1 MPTLAPGQAED
12 GADTPAHRRRA
23 WNLEGALLLLWAT
36 LMAYW
41 PAVGGGVLWDD
52 PQHLTRAELRSLHG
66 LWRIWFQPG
75 ATQQYYPLL
84 HSAFWLEF
92 RAWGNALWA
101 YHLWNIALHALSA
114 LLVVWIVR
122 RLALPGAWLA
132 GFLFALHPV
141 HVESV
146 AWIAEQKSTL
156 SGVFYLGS
164 VLAYLHFDE
173 ARRRWHYLL
182 AFGLF
187 VLALA
192 TKTVTATLPAA
203 LLVVLWWRKGR
214 LEWKRDIRPLAGWI
228 VLGAG
233 AGMVT
238 ALVEKSMIRTAE
250 PIPPLSGLQ
259 HLLLA
264 GRVVWF
270 YAGKLLWPVDLN
282 FSYPSWTIDA
292 TEWWQYLFPLGA
304 AAVLLASWFLARRN
318 RGPLAAFLIFGGTL
332 VPVLGFLEVYPF
344 RYSWVADHFQYL
356 ACLAILIPVTSL
368 LTMAAQRMPLPRGGA
383 AALAP
388 LLALGLGCLSWRQ
401 AHVYKDSETLYREIL
416 ARNPGSFM
424 ATENLCGTLLN
435 ESDRWPE
442 AVAPCQRAVELRPDL
457 ALAHMNLGV
466 LWMRA
471 PGRQADAVG
480 ELRTAVRLRPN
491 DAKAHLN
498 LGNTLADMPGEQ
510 AEALAEFEVAHQAAP
525 QWLAPY
531 VRLGD
536 TLAQMPGRL
545 TDAAAAYRQALRIA
559 PADASAHYGLGQ
571 VLAQMPGR
579 QRDAIAEFEAA
590 LDSQPDWEQAYR
602 MLQQLRRATP

>member
-1 MPTLAPGQAED
+1 MPTFAAWQAKD
-12 GADTPAHRRRA
+12 GADAPTHRRQA
-23 WNLEGALLLLWAT
+23 WNLAVALLLLWAT
-36 LMAYW
+36 LIAYW

-52 PQHLTRAELRSLHG
+52 PQHLSRAELRSLDG
-66 LWRIWFQPG
+66 LSRIWLQPG

-92 RAWGNALWA
+92 RVWGNALWA

-132 GFLFALHPV
+132 GFFFALHPV

-173 ARRRWHYLL
+173 TRRRWQYLL
-182 AFGLF
+182 AFGLY

-192 TKTVTATLPAA
+192 TKTVTATLPAR

-228 VLGAG
+228 ALGAG

-250 PIPPLSGLQ
+250 PTPPLSWLQ

-282 FSYPSWTIDA
+282 FSYPRWTIDA

-318 RGPLAAFLIFGGTL
+318 RGPMAALLIFGGTL
-332 VPVLGFLEVYPF
+332 VPVLGFLDVYPF

-356 ACLAILIPVTSL
+356 ASPAILISAASL
-368 LTMAAQRMPLPRGGA
+368 LTIAAQRMPLPRGGA
-383 AALAP
+383 AALAA

-401 AHVYKDSETLYREIL
+401 AHWYKDSETLYREIL
-416 ARNPGSFM
+416 ARNPGSFL
-424 ATENLCGTLLN
+424 ATNNLCGTLLN
-435 ESDRWPE
+435 EPGLWPE
-442 AVAPCQRAVELRPDL
+442 AATPCLRAVELRPDL
-457 ALAHMNLGV
+457 ALAHMNLGA
-466 LWMRA
+466 LWMRV

-491 DAKAHLN
+491 YAMAHVN
-498 LGNTLADMPGEQ
+498 LGNALADMPGDQ
-510 AEALAEFEVAHQAAP
+510 AEVLAEFEAARQAEP
-525 QWLAPY
+525 EWIVPY

-579 QRDAIAEFEAA
+579 QRDAIAEFEAT
-590 LDSQPDWEQAYR
+590 LDSQPDWEQAYQ
-602 MLQQLRRATP
+602 MLQRLRRAAP